1 MTLETVSS
9 ARCFGGW
16 QNTYRHHSS
25 ACACNMQFA
34 AYLPPAA
41 EHARVPALYWLS
53 GLTCTE
59 ENFSV
64 KAGAQ
69 RIAAELGIALII
81 PDTSPRGVDLPG
93 EDEFVNVGSAAGF
106 YVNATQE
113 PWAAHYRM
121 YDYITQ
127 ELVETVNAGLPVL
140 AEAKSISGHSMG
152 GHGALTIGVR
162 NPAAW
167 RSISAF
173 SPISSTRHSAWGHQ
187 ALTAYLGA
195 DEATWAPYDATLV
208 IRHSPCDHEL
218 LVDQGAGDPFLDQL
232 RPDLLRA
239 ACAEAGQK
247 LTLRERDGYDH
258 GYFFVSTFI
267 EEHLRF
273 HAQALQSA

>member
-1 MTLETVSS
+1 
-9 ARCFGGW
+9 
-16 QNTYRHHSS
+16 
-25 ACACNMQFA
+25 MQFA

-41 EHARVPALYWLS
+41 QAGPVPALYWLS

-69 RIAAELGIALII
+69 RIAGELGIALII
-81 PDTSPRGVDLPG
+81 PDTSPRGVDIPG
-93 EDEFVNVGSAAGF
+93 EDEFINVGSAAGF
-106 YVNATQE
+106 YLNATKA

-121 YDYITQ
+121 YDYIAD
-127 ELVETVNAGLPVL
+127 ELVGLVNANLPVR
-140 AEAKSISGHSMG
+140 ADAKSISGHSMG

-162 NPAAW
+162 NADKY

-173 SPISSTRHSAWGHQ
+173 SPISSTAHSAWGRQ
-187 ALTAYLGA
+187 ALTAYLGD
-195 DEATWAPYDATLV
+195 DESAWSDYDATAV
-208 IRHSPCDHEL
+208 VRSNPSQHEL
-218 LVDQGAGDPFLDQL
+218 LVDQGAADPFLDEL

-239 ACAEAGQK
+239 ACEASGQP
-247 LTLRERDGYDH
+247 LTLREHDGYDH

-273 HAQALQSA
+273 HADALALS

>member
-25 ACACNMQFA
+25 ACDCDMQFA

-41 EHARVPALYWLS
+41 DSGPVPALYWLS

-69 RIAAELGIALII
+69 RIAGELGIALII
-81 PDTSPRGVDLPG
+81 PDTSPRGVDIAG
-93 EDEFVNVGSAAGF
+93 EDEFINVGSAAGF
-106 YVNATQE
+106 YLNATQP
-113 PWAAHYRM
+113 PWSAHYRM
-121 YDYITQ
+121 YDYIAA
-127 ELVETVNAGLPVL
+127 ELVAVVNAELPVR
-140 AEAKSISGHSMG
+140 ADAKSISGHSMG
-152 GHGALTIGVR
+152 GHGALSIGVR
-162 NPAAW
+162 NATRY

-173 SPISSTRHSAWGHQ
+173 SPISSAPNSAWGRQ
-187 ALTAYLGA
+187 ALTAYLGS
-195 DEATWAPYDATLV
+195 DESAWSDYDAASV
-208 IRHSPCDHEL
+208 IRRNPCQHRL
-218 LVDQGAGDPFLDQL
+218 LVDQGAADPFLEEL
-232 RPDLLRA
+232 RPDLLRD
-239 ACAEAGQK
+239 ACEASGQP
-247 LTLRERDGYDH
+247 LTLREHEGYDH

-273 HAQALQSA
+273 HADALQQS